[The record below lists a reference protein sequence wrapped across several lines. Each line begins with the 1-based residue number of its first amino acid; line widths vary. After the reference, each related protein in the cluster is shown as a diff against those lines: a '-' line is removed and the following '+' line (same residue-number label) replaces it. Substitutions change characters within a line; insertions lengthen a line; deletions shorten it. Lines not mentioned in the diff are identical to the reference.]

1 MVGNEATLRNERRG
15 WGPWI
20 EWAYAMG
27 CVAGR
32 EQKGTYD
39 QAKVRALATGKK
51 DFLEAQK
58 QRQAQEYGVAAVRL
72 APVLA
77 TTDPRQAAHQSAERD
92 EVRRAKIA
100 RMGDSSG
107 AGRPSVSS
115 SDRGAMSAPSRTES
129 ELRARAAAAAGYT
142 PAGGSSSGGQWGGAA
157 PGSRSM
163 ATAGY
168 PNHQGGGEAASAS
181 GPRHPAMLQ
190 AAGPARPPLMPP
202 AKPVSTSMFTTP
214 GDPSTN
220 TPAMNKGD
228 VLKVMET
235 FATGWIDVVTPLGAR
250 GYVWKDWI
258 HTAPALR

>member
-1 MVGNEATLRNERRG
+1 M
-15 WGPWI
+15 
-20 EWAYAMG
+20 YAFG
-27 CVAGR
+27 VVVSELGL
-32 EQKGTYD
+32 QGTYD
-39 QAKVRALATGKK
+39 QVAVRALATGKK

-58 QRQAQEYGVAAVRL
+58 QRQAHEFGVSAVRMVPVAA
-72 APVLA
+72 AA
-77 TTDPRQAAHQSAERD
+77 DPQQAAHQAGERE

-100 RMGDSSG
+100 RMGDGGG
-107 AGRPSVSS
+107 AGRPSASYGSAESS
-115 SDRGAMSAPSRTES
+115 ET

-142 PAGGSSSGGQWGGAA
+142 TTSAGYSSGGRRDGAN
-157 PGSRSM
+157 SV

-168 PNHQGGGEAASAS
+168 PSHQGGGEAASA
-181 GPRHPAMLQ
+181 GAPRAPAVLQ
-190 AAGPARPPLMPP
+190 AAGPARPPLLMP

-235 FATGWIDVVTPLGAR
+235 FATGWIDVVTPLGTR

-258 HTAPALR
+258 HTTPALR